1 VLLTALSGN
10 AYKLDGGG
18 LFGHAPKALWQQ
30 WATPDENNRITLAC
44 RCLLAEGLEGKRVLF
59 EAGIGDFFPPRLK
72 ERYGI
77 GGEGYA
83 LLSELAQL
91 GLGEEDIDVV
101 VLSHLHFDHAG
112 GLLSRNKNGH
122 PTLRFPKA
130 RYVLS
135 RRQFARA
142 TRPLARDAA
151 SYIPELPG
159 LLADSGRLCL
169 ADELSLADESFLLPY
184 VHVADTQLAWLSRH
198 MRFRCS
204 DGHTPGLLLA
214 ELKPTQGERPLVF
227 SSDLVMGRP
236 WIHLPI
242 CSGYERFSE
251 LLTEEKAQLY
261 EKLPLLFFTHDAG
274 CPLVELTRGEGG
286 RFGWT
291 NEQNHIWRMPF

>member
-1 VLLTALSGN
+1 VFLTALSGN

-30 WATPDENNRITLAC
+30 WTSVDENNLVTLAC
-44 RCLLAEGLEGKRVLF
+44 HCLLVEELEGRRVLF
-59 EAGIGDFFPPRLK
+59 EAGIGDFFPSKLK
-72 ERYGI
+72 ERYGVLS
-77 GGEGYA
+77 EGYA
-83 LLSELAQL
+83 LLAELAKL
-91 GLGEEDIDVV
+91 GLGEEDIDAV

-112 GLLSRNKNGH
+112 GLLSLDKHGNRS
-122 PTLRFPKA
+122 LRFPKA
-130 RYVLS
+130 RYVVS

-142 TRPLARDAA
+142 AHPLARDAA

-169 ADELSLADESFLLPY
+169 VDELRLSDESLLLPY
-184 VHVADTQLAWLSRH
+184 VHVEEAQLSWLGKH
-198 MRFRCS
+198 VRFRCS

-214 ELKPTQGERPLVF
+214 ELKPTQGGPSLVF

-242 CSGYERFSE
+242 CSGHERFAE

-261 EKLPLLFFTHDAG
+261 EKLPQLFLAHDAQ
-274 CPLVELTRGEGG
+274 CPLVQLTRDNRG
-286 RFGWT
+286 RFSWT
-291 NEQNHIWRMPF
+291 GEQTQVWRMPF